1 MKLGTI
7 SGGQNITRIA
17 QRLSAYIP
25 KSLAVHVLRG
35 DTPTSGYERRLQAAT
50 LFCDLSGFS
59 TMASELSADGP
70 RGAEELN
77 RILLMTFT
85 AMINAIHNAGGVVS
99 HFHGDAMM
107 VYFPDDDEQAAEH
120 ALACAQFMQNLI
132 QGGYSQVIA
141 NRPGNKQTVFEL
153 SMKVGVGYGDCLEV
167 IVGDP
172 NESLEF
178 IVAGNAV
185 DEAVAAESHAQSG
198 QVFATHTVL
207 RKASLPA
214 VDPYRL
220 VTEILP
226 VPYAQTSIHWDA
238 YSSEQLWQLANLAA
252 AFVPDA
258 LHERITANHAYF
270 VAEHRPATS
279 MFVRYEG
286 INYSQPE
293 AGQQLQEYY
302 EWARQIVMRFG
313 GENSRI
319 NRVLTGDK
327 GSLLHIIFGA
337 PVAPEAPEQALHCAL
352 TLQKEKPSFITSQQ
366 IGVATGQVFAC
377 AVGSQNRRE
386 YTIVGDVVNLSS
398 RLMTRCAE
406 GRVLTDGATANRAKN
421 QIQFKLIGQESFKG
435 FAEPIRLLEAEEVKE
450 IPSPVQHRFHTDK
463 QSLFWRKKEQRQ
475 LLDELEQTRQGHHRA
490 VAIFGSSSAE
500 QTRLTNLAA
509 SRWLAHNGRL
519 LAGMGQQHTADI
531 PFGIWQPVWR
541 DFFNLSSDMSNQ
553 AQIKAVMTQMKHYN
567 PHFTK
572 EDVWLWCNQIGLS
585 VSPVQGSEWG
595 LEKRLDGMIL
605 MTQMCFRAAAIEH
618 PLLIVLENLQWIDP
632 YSLRLLNSVATQW
645 QHAPIMLLMTFT
657 PSSKLSLDQLP
668 HTTTIPLEEL
678 SITAGHAMVKE
689 LLAGHEPPVALLRHL
704 GLTETD
710 GAINPIFLEES
721 INMMRDDGILQI
733 TDQIHLDEA
742 GLARLRI
749 PDNVQ
754 SLLRARF
761 DRISAAGRTLLQS
774 ASVIG
779 RQFDLETLT
788 QAISDLSSK
797 EAETL
802 LNELRDARLISSMNS
817 GLKTIYYFND
827 DMIQEIAYESIPY
840 GRRQRWHA
848 AVADWL
854 YEQNRENLQPLYPVL
869 AYHYG
874 QTDLH
879 QRGLEFA
886 LAAAKDIQAVIAPQ
900 AAIEFY
906 NIAENHLN
914 ALDDP
919 KNWHKLLTTLL
930 ERAELWYLIDRY
942 ETALQDVEQAI
953 ELALERKNGLHVGL
967 GYSLMARI
975 KCRLGEYEEAIE
987 LADLIIR
994 GLASR
999 IPPNKV
1005 GEAWATHAEA
1015 LTYSGKFSQARSSYK
1030 KALDIF
1036 THTQDREGL
1045 IHTHLLW
1052 AYEYS
1057 SMLGKWD
1064 EARQHFSEAQALLT
1078 TAPHPYPIEQA
1089 RLSLGLTQV
1098 ELRDGSPEAAT
1109 QRLNEAKTLIF
1120 DHGITWWRPVYFYFQ
1135 GALYIAQ
1142 QEFEKAQD
1150 VLRKG
1155 VTAVQEGGNP
1165 DYLPLLLLELAHL
1178 APDDQGQKFLK
1189 RCVTAAKERSRYLDR
1204 LHCLQVGQ
1212 TYGF

>member
-35 DTPTSGYERRLQAAT
+35 DAPTAGYEKRLQAAS

-59 TMASELSADGP
+59 IMANELAADGP

-107 VYFPDDDEQAAEH
+107 VYFPDDDEQAAER

-141 NRPGNKQTVFEL
+141 NRPGNKQTIFEL

-167 IVGDP
+167 IVGAP
-172 NESLEF
+172 HESLEF
-178 IVAGNAV
+178 IVAGNAI

-198 QVFATHTVL
+198 QVFATDTVL

-220 VTEILP
+220 VTEVLP

-238 YSSEQLWQLANLAA
+238 YNSEQLWQLANLAA

-258 LHERITANHAYF
+258 LHERITANNAYF

-286 INYSQPE
+286 INYSQPQ
-293 AGQQLQEYY
+293 AGQQLREYY
-302 EWARQIVMRFG
+302 EWARQIVTRFG

-352 TLQKEKPSFITSQQ
+352 TLQEEKPSFITSQQ

-398 RLMTRCAE
+398 RLMTRCVK
-406 GRVLTDGATANRAKN
+406 GQVLTDGVTANRVKN
-421 QIQFKLIGQESFKG
+421 QIEFNLIGQERFKG
-435 FAEPIRLLEAEEVKE
+435 FTEPIQILEAVEAKEVS
-450 IPSPVQHRFHTDK
+450 SPAQSRFQTNK
-463 QSLFWRKKEQRQ
+463 QSLFWRKEEQQQ

-490 VAIFGSSSAE
+490 VVIWGSTSAE

-509 SRWLAHNGRL
+509 GRWLAHNGRL

-541 DFFNLSSDMSNQ
+541 DFFNLSSEMSN
-553 AQIKAVMTQMKHYN
+553 ADQIRAVMTQMKHYN

-585 VSPVQGSEWG
+585 VPPAQGVEWG

-605 MTQMCFRAAAIEH
+605 MTQMCFRAAAIEA

-632 YSLRLLNSVATQW
+632 YSLRLLNSVAPQW

-657 PSSKLSLDQLP
+657 PSPKLNLSHLP
-668 HTTTIPLEEL
+668 EAIAIPLEEL
-678 SITAGHAMVKE
+678 NVTAGRAMVKE
-689 LLAGHEPPVALLRHL
+689 LLAGHEPPLPLLRHL

-710 GAINPIFLEES
+710 GVINPIFLEES

-733 TDQIHLDEA
+733 TDQVHLDEA
-742 GLARLRI
+742 GLAQLRI

-761 DRISAAGRTLLQS
+761 DRISAAGRTLLQA

-779 RQFDLETLT
+779 RQFDIDTLT
-788 QAISDLSSK
+788 QTISNLSNS
-797 EAETL
+797 EAEPL
-802 LNELRDARLISSMNS
+802 LDELREARLISAMNS
-817 GLKTIYYFND
+817 GQKMIYYFND
-827 DMIQEIAYESIPY
+827 DIFQEIAYESIPF

-854 YEQNRENLQPLYPVL
+854 FKQNRQNLQPLYPVL

-879 QRGLEFA
+879 QRGLQFA
-886 LAAAKDIQAVIAPQ
+886 LAAAKDVQTIIAPQ

-906 NIAENHLN
+906 NIAESHLN

-919 KNWHKLLTTLL
+919 QNWHK
-930 ERAELWYLIDRY
+930 
-942 ETALQDVEQAI
+942 
-953 ELALERKNGLHVGL
+953 
-967 GYSLMARI
+967 
-975 KCRLGEYEEAIE
+975 
-987 LADLIIR
+987 
-994 GLASR
+994 
-999 IPPNKV
+999 
-1005 GEAWATHAEA
+1005 
-1015 LTYSGKFSQARSSYK
+1015 
-1030 KALDIF
+1030 
-1036 THTQDREGL
+1036 
-1045 IHTHLLW
+1045 
-1052 AYEYS
+1052 
-1057 SMLGKWD
+1057 
-1064 EARQHFSEAQALLT
+1064 
-1078 TAPHPYPIEQA
+1078 
-1089 RLSLGLTQV
+1089 
-1098 ELRDGSPEAAT
+1098 
-1109 QRLNEAKTLIF
+1109 
-1120 DHGITWWRPVYFYFQ
+1120 
-1135 GALYIAQ
+1135 
-1142 QEFEKAQD
+1142 
-1150 VLRKG
+1150 
-1155 VTAVQEGGNP
+1155 
-1165 DYLPLLLLELAHL
+1165 
-1178 APDDQGQKFLK
+1178 
-1189 RCVTAAKERSRYLDR
+1189 
-1204 LHCLQVGQ
+1204 
-1212 TYGF
+1212 